1 VCMDH
6 RQACIKCGA
15 YNRIDQSVCRM
26 PNQAACLCLL
36 FDLFRMK
43 LGASGR
49 GAKVYTD
56 SSMGIWDWDQE
67 CVSFV
72 S

>member
-1 VCMDH
+1 MCMDH

-36 FDLFRMK
+36 FDLFQDEIRGLRSRSK
-43 LGASGR
+43 GLHGLVHGNLGLGSRVA
-49 GAKVYTD
+49 
-56 SSMGIWDWDQE
+56 
-67 CVSFV
+67 
-72 S
+72 